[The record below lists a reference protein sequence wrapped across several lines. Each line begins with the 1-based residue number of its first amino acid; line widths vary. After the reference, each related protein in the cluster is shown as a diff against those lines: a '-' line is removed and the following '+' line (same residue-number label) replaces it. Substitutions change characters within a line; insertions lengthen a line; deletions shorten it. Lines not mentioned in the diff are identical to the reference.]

1 MVPSHATAVQ
11 PRLKSWTGRISLG
24 VDASHLSFLPSV
36 PSPSPVIAPPMSH
49 PFPSLLF
56 FPSPLKFGEEVWGS
70 TVSFPQW
77 PAKKRQP
84 VAKVG
89 RNQMHL
95 VSMIL
100 KVGRD
105 ASYGSRKVDAPMLT
119 LLRHMSQFPLTRHLL
134 RVIRRVTC
142 SKGLFT
148 AHELNRNKPHFAN
161 SRENSH
167 TGELVER

>member
-11 PRLKSWTGRISLG
+11 PRLKSWTGRIALG

-77 PAKKRQP
+77 PAKKTAASCKSWTEP
-84 VAKVG
+84 NAFGFHDLESWKG
-89 RNQMHL
+89 R
-95 VSMIL
+95 V
-100 KVGRD
+100 
-105 ASYGSRKVDAPMLT
+105 
-119 LLRHMSQFPLTRHLL
+119 L
-134 RVIRRVTC
+134 RV
-142 SKGLFT
+142 
-148 AHELNRNKPHFAN
+148 P
-161 SRENSH
+161 
-167 TGELVER
+167 